1 LKLLRRYLDSGGHA
15 VFISYLEELPEVL
28 ADVPVVNI
36 DNEYGG
42 RLVAKRLMEQGC
54 NEFIANIDE
63 RDRNDSY
70 VKLRFS
76 GFKNALGGTEGGN
89 ELMGTSVVS
98 SLIKKAVDAKR
109 QPGVFSLAD
118 KAAVKVMNECSNR
131 YGLRAGRD
139 YKIIGYD
146 DLFMSD
152 ITDPPLTT
160 INQNLEQQGKL
171 AVQKLVNMIC
181 HGKKE
186 KSVMI
191 KPTLII
197 RESA

>member
-1 LKLLRRYLDSGGHA
+1 MKVRNVLGGLLRHNLSASTTGIITYPYLLTSDSSGANLKLLRRYLDSGGHA

-98 SLIKKAVDAKR
+98 GLIKKAVDAKR
-109 QPGVFSLAD
+109 LPGVFSLAD

-152 ITDPPLTT
+152 ITDPPFD
-160 INQNLEQQGKL
+160 
-171 AVQKLVNMIC
+171 
-181 HGKKE
+181 HY
-186 KSVMI
+186 
-191 KPTLII
+191 
-197 RESA
+197 